1 MAHRGTQNKPLLG
14 GTNSLTHPRTKMIT
28 GSIQKEFEGKEG
40 EGALTVAGVLISTV
54 LLLALMFGL
63 EGLHSEGT
71 LVCTSYLVT
80 AVGNLINPL
89 KVSSPPLVV
98 RRAAGNMRRLRAG
111 STELS
116 ALCTNAQRKR
126 ERENKKPLPLFHRL
140 SLPRPSRPFSLC
152 IRSVVLVSLLSA

>member
-1 MAHRGTQNKPLLG
+1 
-14 GTNSLTHPRTKMIT
+14 MIT

-89 KVSSPPLVV
+89 KVSSPPHVLW
-98 RRAAGNMRRLRAG
+98 RAAENMRRLRAG
-111 STELS
+111 SQVASCVLS
-116 ALCTNAQRKR
+116 APTRKER
-126 ERENKKPLPLFHRL
+126 EREQEATAFL
-140 SLPRPSRPFSLC
+140 SPASSGSPILGHPGPPPSV
-152 IRSVVLVSLLSA
+152 SVLSFVVSLLSA